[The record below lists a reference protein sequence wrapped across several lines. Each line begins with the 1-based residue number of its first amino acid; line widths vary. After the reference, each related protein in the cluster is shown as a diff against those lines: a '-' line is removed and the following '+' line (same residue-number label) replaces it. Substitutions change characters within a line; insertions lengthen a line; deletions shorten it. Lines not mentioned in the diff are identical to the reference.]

1 MLDDNEAGKT
11 DKTGTTVNHFTSGS
25 SHYGLASATAN
36 VNALLI
42 FVTRHKWPI
51 HATAGNRPD
60 PVHIGRQSLAVNI
73 CCRLRR
79 RNHRFCFA
87 WRWWL

>member
-1 MLDDNEAGKT
+1 VLDDNEAGKT

-42 FVTRHKWPI
+42 FVTPHKWPI
-51 HATAGNRPD
+51 HPTAGNRPD
-60 PVHIGRQSLAVNI
+60 PVHIGRQPLAVNV
-73 CCRLRR
+73 RYRLLRR
-79 RNHRFCFA
+79 IHSFCLA
-87 WRWWL
+87 

>member
-11 DKTGTTVNHFTSGS
+11 DKTGATVNHLTSGS

-42 FVTRHKWPI
+42 FVTRHK
-51 HATAGNRPD
+51 
-60 PVHIGRQSLAVNI
+60 
-73 CCRLRR
+73 
-79 RNHRFCFA
+79 
-87 WRWWL
+87 